1 MGWRYRKSM
10 TIMPGVRVNFGLHS
24 SSISFGGRGFRTT
37 YSSTGRVTR
46 TVGIPGTGLS
56 YVTTSN
62 SNRQQAG
69 NRQTRSAVMPPR
81 STTSSA
87 TRSANQSRREVPSYE
102 PPALAPAPVH
112 VDVGALNE
120 QIRNIYRTAD
130 VEIDWKRIL
139 LSDSCD
145 NPSEEWNYYKA
156 RVENVLNGDID
167 TYFEIISD
175 VNPFDDLLQYGSE
188 FECGTNDP
196 RMLSIRFKVN
206 GDAVLANARTLP
218 AEQYNLLLQD
228 YVCGCA
234 IRVARDMFAL
244 LPLRHLIVD
253 AENSGRDILSVDF
266 VRTSF
271 VALNF
276 ESIDASDTVEQ
287 FKHVMDFNAHTGF
300 SAITPL
306 DA

>member
-56 YVTTSN
+56 YVSTSN
-62 SNRQQAG
+62 SGRRQNNGPFRTTAMPPLATAPTTRTSYNEPPSRSRQQPPPY
-69 NRQTRSAVMPPR
+69 QTPQPI
-81 STTSSA
+81 
-87 TRSANQSRREVPSYE
+87 
-102 PPALAPAPVH
+102 
-112 VDVGALNE
+112 VDIAALNE

-130 VEIDWKRIL
+130 VEIDWKQIL

-145 NPSEEWNYYKA
+145 SPSEEWDYYKA

-167 TYFEIISD
+167 TYFEIITD
-175 VNPFDDLLQYGSE
+175 VNPLDDLLQYGSE

-196 RMLSIRFKVN
+196 RMLSIHFKVN
-206 GDAVLANARTLP
+206 GDAVLASAKSLP
-218 AEQYNLLLQD
+218 PEQYNPLLQD

-234 IRVARDMFAL
+234 IRIARDMFAL

-253 AENSGRDILSVDF
+253 AENNGQEILSVDF
-266 VRTSF
+266 VRRKF
-271 VALNF
+271 LPLDF

-287 FKHVMDFNAHTGF
+287 FEHAMDFNLNSGF
-300 SAITPL
+300 SPITPL